1 MRKKQDADKKGEI
14 LAKQSMASI
23 ETAAKAQYEAD
34 KRAEEATRLRVAG
47 SWVGCWALT
56 FRRLQSGFCVLT
68 GCAWQSPGR
77 RPEWLPFSTKT
88 SWLKHGQLRAQRL
101 FAAAS
106 SAIWLH
112 NLLPVGQG
120 I

>member
-47 SWVGCWALT
+47 SWVGCWAHILSAAGW
-56 FRRLQSGFCVLT
+56 LLCVD
-68 GCAWQSPGR
+68 GCAWQSSGR
-77 RPEWLPFSTKT
+77 VPRGLPFSTKT
-88 SWLKHGQLRAQRL
+88 PWLKHGQLRIEA
-101 FAAAS
+101 
-106 SAIWLH
+106 
-112 NLLPVGQG
+112 VCG
-120 I
+120 

>member
-47 SWVGCWALT
+47 SWVGCWALM
-56 FRRLQSGFCVLT
+56 S
-68 GCAWQSPGR
+68 
-77 RPEWLPFSTKT
+77 
-88 SWLKHGQLRAQRL
+88 
-101 FAAAS
+101 
-106 SAIWLH
+106 
-112 NLLPVGQG
+112 
-120 I
+120 